1 MLQVHSCSMSC
12 VMATRQQRL
21 HSSQFGQSSIWW
33 PLEELQPRQLSL
45 REQDS
50 QCDPSSSQ
58 YSQSKHC
65 PQGPGSDGRSGLA
78 IQLHKG
84 ILGSNR
90 ERERDIISFLS
101 SSCDSVT
108 SASLCLSVCSSSS
121 PLPVWI
127 YAVGLGAAGIYVS
140 TTAGLPV

>member
-12 VMATRQQRL
+12 VMTTRQQPL
-21 HSSQFGQSSIWW
+21 QSSKFGQSSIWW

-65 PQGPGSDGRSGLA
+65 PQGPGSDWWSGLA
-78 IQLHKG
+78 IQIHKG
-84 ILGSNR
+84 ILGNNR

-121 PLPVWI
+121 PLPVRI
-127 YAVGLGAAGIYVS
+127 YAVGLGAAGI
-140 TTAGLPV
+140 